1 MLDALVISNQCQ
13 VPNFFLKK
21 EAFSQLYKFAVIQ
34 QVFQADWKLGSG
46 KRGTKRKKLR
56 PR

>member
-1 MLDALVISNQCQ
+1 MPSAK
-13 VPNFFLKK
+13 FFFKK

-56 PR
+56 PS

>member
-21 EAFSQLYKFAVIQ
+21 EAFSQLYKLAVIQ

-46 KRGTKRKKLR
+46 KEQRERN
-56 PR
+56 